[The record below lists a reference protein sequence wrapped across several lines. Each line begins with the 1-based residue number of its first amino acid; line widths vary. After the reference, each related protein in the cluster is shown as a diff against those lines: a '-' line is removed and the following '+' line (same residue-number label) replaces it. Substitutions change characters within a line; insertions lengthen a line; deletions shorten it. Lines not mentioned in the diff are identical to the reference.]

1 MKKFIKNFS
10 QKFIKKLDLLE
21 DLNELKEFQTLFQF
35 PFQLYH
41 D

>member
-1 MKKFIKNFS
+1 MKKFIKTFS

-21 DLNELKEFQTLFQF
+21 DVNKLLEFQTLFQF

>member
-10 QKFIKKLDLLE
+10 QKFIKKLDLYE
-21 DLNELKEFQTLFQF
+21 DLNELQEFQTLFQF